1 MTEDTV
7 KDISNG
13 RPLYQQIVDH
23 LVERIEQN
31 LLRPGDQIP
40 TEQEISEA
48 FGVSR
53 ITAVRAVKELETKG
67 LVTRTKGKG
76 SFVTSQSSW
85 HTGGERQS
93 ERLSVVTLVLPFQ
106 EMLALGVLL
115 GVEQIVK
122 TNGLHTSLR
131 NSTADV
137 RHEREILMQDSENGV
152 GGMIVYPCSSA
163 DNIGAFSSLVVRR
176 FPLVIID
183 RKIRGLDT
191 PFVAVDN
198 VNGAYQA
205 TRHLVELGHRD
216 VAFFG
221 DAISRIES
229 EAERLRGY
237 CRALIE
243 SRIPVRDDLII
254 ADGLDVGARLDTGSG
269 LDQFGYISE
278 ATAGAALDKLF
289 GLSSPPTAIVCI
301 NDGNAV
307 QFIKSALKRGI
318 RVPDDLSV
326 VGFDNLPFSA
336 HIEVPLTTVEQP
348 FRLIGERAAA
358 MLMRRIADPSAPYES
373 EILEPRLIVR
383 ESTGPPRSGGS

>member
-1 MTEDTV
+1 MS
-7 KDISNG
+7 KDMSNSQ
-13 RPLYQQIVDH
+13 PLYQQIANH
-23 LVERIEQN
+23 LIERIEQN

-40 TEQEISEA
+40 TEQEISDA

-53 ITAVRAVKELETKG
+53 ITAVRAVKELETRG
-67 LVTRTKGKG
+67 LVTRTKGRG

-85 HTGGERQS
+85 HSTGESQS
-93 ERLSVVTLVLPFQ
+93 ERLSVVALVLPFQ

-115 GVEQIVK
+115 GVEQVVK
-122 TNGLHTSLR
+122 ANGLHTSLR
-131 NSTADV
+131 NSTADT
-137 RHEREILMQDSENGV
+137 RHEREILIQDSENGI

-198 VNGAYQA
+198 VDGTYQA

-216 VAFFG
+216 IAFFG

-243 SRIPVRDDLII
+243 SRIPVRDELII
-254 ADGLDVGARLDTGSG
+254 ADGLVVDERLDADTG

-278 ATAGAALDKLF
+278 ATAGAALEKLV

-318 RVPDDLSV
+318 RVPEDLSV

-383 ESTGPPRSGGS
+383 ESTGPPRSAGS